1 MVCFI
6 SYMNIDVSADN
17 LCPVFC
23 VCDMNKVG
31 MCGRSHVM
39 RQLLSALFW
48 LRTNQHGQAL

>member
-17 LCPVFC
+17 QCPAFC

-31 MCGRSHVM
+31 MCGRCHVLG
-39 RQLLSALFW
+39 QLFLLSF
-48 LRTNQHGQAL
+48 G